1 MAAER
6 SEAATESAGRRFS
19 NNTTIYVPIHPSHT
33 CTSFLFS
40 PTLTNNPNAHVAR
53 DYEGGLTWHAFACI
67 DKELSVNLSNVTVTY
82 AQVVN

>member
-6 SEAATESAGRRFS
+6 SEAATESAGRHGICR
-19 NNTTIYVPIHPSHT
+19 IHT
-33 CTSFLFS
+33 YTSFLFS
-40 PTLTNNPNAHVAR
+40 PTLTNNLNVHVAR